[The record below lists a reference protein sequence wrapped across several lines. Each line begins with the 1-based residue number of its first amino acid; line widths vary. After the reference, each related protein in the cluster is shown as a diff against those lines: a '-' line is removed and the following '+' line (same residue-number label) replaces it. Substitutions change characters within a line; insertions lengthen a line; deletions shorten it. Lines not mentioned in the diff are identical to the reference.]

1 MRQYALIVFCCLLNI
16 VLKGQTP
23 RLDHLRN
30 QILLTQE
37 PSQKSLLIRDL
48 LSYYRSLSNDTLW
61 HYCAML
67 RQIGGTDLEN
77 RLTSELYRVYYF
89 SRVEKPDS
97 AHQIIRQNLSL
108 ARPLTNKSLYLH
120 FSYLDGYLLTKNSA
134 YKDAVKSFLNTL
146 RLSEAYK
153 DTNMQVRCLN
163 GVGWAYLE
171 MNQPQESLIWLDKAA
186 QLAEGDR
193 RLTLLPLIYLNKSS
207 CWGAL
212 SQIDSAQ
219 FYNQKSI
226 YFSEATDDLHTM
238 ANALAIRSNIQ
249 LMHNNRM
256 GAIQS
261 VEHAVEIRKHIGDPY
276 YIVSDLTNL
285 ADAYSYISPQK
296 AIVTATEAADLARKS
311 NLKTKLAAAN
321 IMLAQVNMLAG
332 KYKDAA
338 TILMQTVMLK
348 DTIYQQNK
356 AEELAE
362 VEAKY
367 DLEKKDAAI
376 QLLQKENELQDI
388 NHRNTLFQILGAS
401 LIMLSAIVGYL
412 LFASLQRKRR
422 RLEEKA
428 AQEKSRLQEMIKTQ
442 EDERKRISADLHDGV
457 SPILSAIKLN
467 LSQIKTP
474 EQESP
479 CLNKALE
486 LIDISYQEL
495 RQLSHQLMPSILT
508 KKGLTHALQQM
519 ANDLSTSKR
528 LSIWVSSDLPDQ
540 RYSSEIEVNLY
551 RIVQELVNNI
561 VRYAEASEVQIQIT
575 HENKQLNLMV
585 EDNGMGFDA
594 TSLQTAVGNGWSN
607 ILSRLTIVQ
616 GNIEVDTRANRRG
629 TVVFVVVP
637 LP

>member
-1 MRQYALIVFCCLLNI
+1 MLL
-16 VLKGQTP
+16 K
-23 RLDHLRN
+23 LD
-30 QILLTQE
+30 
-37 PSQKSLLIRDL
+37 
-48 LSYYRSLSNDTLW
+48 DT
-61 HYCAML
+61 
-67 RQIGGTDLEN
+67 DNEN
-77 RLTSELYRVYYF
+77 KLTSDVYRVYYF

-97 AHQIIRQNLSL
+97 AQQLITKNLPLALSL
-108 ARPLTNKSLYLH
+108 RNKRLYLH
-120 FSYLDGYLLTKNSA
+120 LSYLEGFLLTKSSA
-134 YKDAVKSFLNTL
+134 YKEAIRKNLFTL
-146 RLSEAYK
+146 QAAETYK
-153 DTNMQVRCLN
+153 DTNIQVRCLN
-163 GVGWAYLE
+163 GVGWAYLD
-171 MNQPQESLIWLDKAA
+171 MNQPQESLMWLDKAA
-186 QLAEGDR
+186 QLAER
-193 RLTLLPLIYLNKSS
+193 VHLLQLLPLTYLNKSS

-212 SQIDSAQ
+212 GQMDSAEY
-219 FYNQKSI
+219 YNQKAL
-226 YFSEATDDLHTM
+226 YFAEATDDLHTM

-249 LMHNNRM
+249 LMHNNRIE
-256 GAIQS
+256 AIRS
-261 VEHAVEIRKHIGDPY
+261 IEHAVEIRKHIGDPY

-285 ADAYSYISPQK
+285 ADAYSYISPQR
-296 AIVTATEAADLARKS
+296 AIVTATEAVDLARKS
-311 NLKTKLAAAN
+311 NLTTKLAAAN

-332 KYKDAA
+332 KYKEASS
-338 TILMQTVMLK
+338 ILMQTVMLK

-367 DLEKKDAAI
+367 NLEKKDAAI

-388 NHRNTLFQILGAS
+388 NHRNTLFQILGA
-401 LIMLSAIVGYL
+401 LIILIFAITGF
-412 LFASLQRKRR
+412 LFFTTLQRKRR
-422 RLEEKA
+422 RLEEKTT
-428 AQEKSRLQEMIKTQ
+428 QEKSRLQEIIKTQ
-442 EDERKRISADLHDGV
+442 ENERKRISADLHDGV

-474 EQESP
+474 IQESP

-519 ANDLSTSKR
+519 ANDLGTSKR
-528 LSIWVSSDLPDQ
+528 LFIWVSSDLPDQ

-561 VRYAEASEVQIQIT
+561 VRYAGATEVQIQIT
-575 HENKQLNLMV
+575 HENKQLHLMV

-594 TSLQTAVGNGWSN
+594 TSLQSAIGNGWSN
-607 ILSRLTIVQ
+607 IITRLTIVH
-616 GNIEVDTRANRRG
+616 GNIEIDTRPNKRG